1 MSNRTA
7 TARLLAPS
15 DSLTV
20 EQVTSVRHWSDF
32 VFSFRTTRP
41 SSFRFRAGEFV
52 MIGLPGPE
60 RPILRPY
67 SIVSP
72 SWDEE
77 LEFHSIKLDDGPLTS
92 RLQHIQVGDDLFL
105 GRKPTGTLVLDALE
119 PGTRLFLLSTGTGV
133 APFLSILR
141 EPDTWARYARV
152 VLVHSVRSVADL
164 AYREELESHL
174 ADDPLVRDMALNQFC
189 YVPTVTREPF
199 HTMGRI
205 PELIARGRLFDGTL
219 GPKELRPQSD
229 RLMLCG
235 SMAMLKETK
244 TMLDRLGFR
253 EGSNAQPGHYAVERA
268 FVG

>member
-1 MSNRTA
+1 MSNRA
-7 TARLLAPS
+7 TNAKLLPPS

-20 EQVTSVRHWSDF
+20 EQVTSVHHWSDF

-77 LEFHSIKLDDGPLTS
+77 LEFHSIKLSDGPLTS
-92 RLQHIQVGDDLFL
+92 KLQHIVPGDEIFL

-119 PGTRLFLLSTGTGV
+119 PGRRLFLLSTGTGI
-133 APFLSILR
+133 APFLSVLR
-141 EPDTWARYARV
+141 EPDTWERFDHA
-152 VLVHSVRSVADL
+152 VLVHSVRSIADL
-164 AYREELESHL
+164 AYRRELESHL
-174 ADDPLVRDMALNQFC
+174 ADDPLVRDLALSKLS
-189 YVPTVTREPF
+189 YIPTVTRETF

-205 PELIARGRLFDGTL
+205 PALIESGRLFDGTSGERRL
-219 GPKELRPQSD
+219 DPETD

-244 TMLDRLGFR
+244 ALLDDLGFR